1 MSWFSAKNSGGI
13 SSFSG
18 GFVDPAR
25 EAEYRQ
31 DNFPA
36 FLREVRLVAV
46 VGGLFYLLGF
56 GVDCQI
62 LHEGPLLWWLLF
74 IRILFAA
81 LAMGLASYIRPTMD
95 YRLVDRL
102 AFVVMLA
109 CSAATCLIIVLSQVG
124 SLGLIQH
131 SLTVFVFVTVYYI
144 FVPGRLLYSAIS
156 AVSFTICFLILGR
169 LYLSHTPSAFT
180 VVTLYMVMVNLLG
193 IMVTQ
198 RLQRLRRM
206 QYSILQAERQANA
219 ALRHEVEERIK
230 AENEVRETE
239 ERFRRLVELS
249 PDAIVVHKDGGILYV
264 NAAAQR
270 LFKIPPDGSFRGMS
284 VFDFVQRDYHDIVKK
299 RMRSLAEGVA
309 FLASVELKLLCSDG
323 ETIDAEVVSG
333 TTQYKGQ
340 TAIQSI
346 VRDVS
351 IRKMMENELRR
362 LADHDALTGTYN
374 RRRFEELSEA
384 EMERAKRYA
393 RPLSVLLIDIDRF
406 KEINDRHGHAAGDL
420 VLHELVKVCQNQLRS
435 QDVLGRLGGDEFG
448 ITMAESDRQAALNA
462 AARLRRAVAEMEIP
476 WGRNKIRLTVSVG
489 VAERLAQDLRLED
502 CLRRADDA
510 LYAAKHAGRDRVEAA

>member
-1 MSWFSAKNSGGI
+1 VKRI
-13 SSFSG
+13 SDISPFSG
-18 GFVDPAR
+18 EFIDPER
-25 EAEYRQ
+25 ESGYRQ
-31 DNFPA
+31 DNFPS
-36 FLREVRLVAV
+36 FLRGLRLVAV

-62 LHEGPLLWWLLF
+62 LGQGPLLWWLLV

-81 LAMGLASYIRPTMD
+81 LALGLAFHIRPDMD
-95 YRLVDRL
+95 YRVVDRL
-102 AFVVMLA
+102 ALLVMLA
-109 CSAATCLIIVLSQVG
+109 CSAATCLIIALSQVG

-131 SLTVFVFVTVYYI
+131 SLTVFVFVTVYYL

-180 VVTLYMVMVNLLG
+180 VVTLYLVMVNLLG
-193 IMVTQ
+193 IIVTQ

-206 QYSILQAERQANA
+206 QYAILQAERQANA
-219 ALRHEVEERIK
+219 ALRHEVDERIK

-249 PDAIVVHKDGGILYV
+249 PDAIVVHKDGGILYA
-264 NAAAQR
+264 NAAARR
-270 LFKIPPDGSFRGMS
+270 LFKLPQDGSLQG
-284 VFDFVQRDYHDIVKK
+284 VKIFDFVHRDYHDFIK
-299 RMRSLAEGVA
+299 RRMKSLEQGAA
-309 FLASVELKLLCSDG
+309 FLASAELKLLCSDG
-323 ETIDAEVVSG
+323 ELIDAEVVSG
-333 TTQYKGQ
+333 ATQYKGQ

-346 VRDVS
+346 LRDVS
-351 IRKMMENELRR
+351 VRKMMEDELRR
-362 LADHDALTGTYN
+362 LADYDALTGAFN
-374 RRRFEELSEA
+374 RRRFEELSEG
-384 EMERAKRYA
+384 EMERAKRYS
-393 RPLSVLLIDIDRF
+393 RPLSILVIDIDRF

-420 VLHELVKVCQNQLRS
+420 VLHELVKVCQGRLRS

-448 ITMAESDRQAALNA
+448 ITMAETDLQAALNA
-462 AARLRRAVAEMEIP
+462 AARLRLAVADMEIP
-476 WGRNKIRLTVSVG
+476 WGREVIRLTVSVG
-489 VAERLAQDLRLED
+489 VAERLAQDLRLDD